1 MIFKGLSL
9 KQIKQIILEGEN
21 PTLNEPFEEKVKK
34 KNVDSNVVILLSI
47 NKSEKFNHKLL
58 IKNIFFLK
66 KKKIFQVL
74 LAFIKN
80 KEFVNELN
88 RINTLTCEN
97 TFFIKSRLSYMFE
110 KQIYGY

>member
-9 KQIKQIILEGEN
+9 KQIKQIILEVEN

-34 KNVDSNVVILLSI
+34 KNVDSSVVILLSI
-47 NKSEKFNHKLL
+47 NKSEKFNHKSL
-58 IKNIFFLK
+58 IKNIFFYK
-66 KKKIFQVL
+66 KRIFQVL